1 MAAGSGSVDA
11 LEALQAPAPSPAGSE
26 NGYDHDHPSLY
37 DDVANASGKADNL
50 VSRSPLRS
58 SLSSD

>member
-1 MAAGSGSVDA
+1 MGWLQMAAGSGSVDA

-37 DDVANASGKADNL
+37 DDVANASGKADT
-50 VSRSPLRS
+50 S
-58 SLSSD
+58 